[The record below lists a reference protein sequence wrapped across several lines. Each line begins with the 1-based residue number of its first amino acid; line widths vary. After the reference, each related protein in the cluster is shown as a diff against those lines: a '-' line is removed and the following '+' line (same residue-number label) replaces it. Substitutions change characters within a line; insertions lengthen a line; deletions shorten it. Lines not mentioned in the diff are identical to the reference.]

1 MQIIE
6 EAYVSEEVISLATAA
21 AQVLTSAMVCDDWER
36 TRDGLAGAAGLD
48 VPVLDAARARVLD
61 VAEADR
67 ADRVRQA
74 AADWRYELIGH
85 LAADP
90 RRARAVERWMWSVTE
105 PAGATPSVPAP
116 RRPLLGRLL
125 RRR

>member
-1 MQIIE
+1 M
-6 EAYVSEEVISLATAA
+6 SEEVISLATAA
-21 AQVLTSAMVCDDWER
+21 AQVLSAAMVCDDWER

-48 VPVLDAARARVLD
+48 VPVLDASRRRVLD
-61 VAEADR
+61 VDAAER
-67 ADRVRQA
+67 AERVRQA

-90 RRARAVERWMWSVTE
+90 RRARAVERWMWALTE
-105 PAGATPSVPAP
+105 DDGGSAPVVVPAP
-116 RRPLLGRLL
+116 RRPLVDRLF

>member
-1 MQIIE
+1 
-6 EAYVSEEVISLATAA
+6 VSEEVISLATAA
-21 AQVLTSAMVCDDWER
+21 AQVLSTAMVSDDWER

-48 VPVLDAARARVLD
+48 VPVLDASRRRVLD
-61 VAEADR
+61 VDAADR

-90 RRARAVERWMWSVTE
+90 RRARAVERWMWSLTE
-105 PAGATPSVPAP
+105 DTADAALVAVPAP
-116 RRPLLGRLL
+116 RRPLVGRLF

>member
-1 MQIIE
+1 MSE
-6 EAYVSEEVISLATAA
+6 EAISLATAA
-21 AQVLTSAMVCDDWER
+21 AQVLSAAMVSRDWER
-36 TRDGLAGAAGLD
+36 TRDGFVGAAGLD
-48 VPVLDAARARVLD
+48 VPALDASRARVLD
-61 VAEADR
+61 VDEADR

-90 RRARAVERWMWSVTE
+90 RRARAVERWMWALAE
-105 PAGATPSVPAP
+105 RGPDAARPSVPAP
-116 RRPLLGRLL
+116 RRPLLDRLL